1 MTQQPL
7 FDYTPA
13 QWARIYKSLKDL
25 FPPHTSAA
33 RLIVPAKLKH
43 YANDYQRR
51 HDDMTRQRARADA
64 LRWRRAGR
72 LCDQLAKAIQ
82 DLEGTDAPV
91 FLIEPHNTTGRGGL
105 KESHRT
111 IKGMLSRWARDSQ
124 WMHDHLVRPGKLE
137 RQYYFR
143 LLSIWAELGGQLR
156 RSVNPYTGV
165 EGGPLIRFLQAAA
178 DPVLGPRAC
187 QASSIKHLLK
197 EAKGLGLTST
207 VMGKRP

>member
-1 MTQQPL
+1 
-7 FDYTPA
+7 
-13 QWARIYKSLKDL
+13 
-25 FPPHTSAA
+25 
-33 RLIVPAKLKH
+33 
-43 YANDYQRR
+43 
-51 HDDMTRQRARADA
+51 
-64 LRWRRAGR
+64 
-72 LCDQLAKAIQ
+72 
-82 DLEGTDAPV
+82 
-91 FLIEPHNTTGRGGL
+91 
-105 KESHRT
+105 
-111 IKGMLSRWARDSQ
+111 MLSRWARDSQ